1 MENEKGIV
9 KLTRK
14 QLYDEIWALSVAGVA
29 RKYNLNYGKLIA
41 TCKVEN
47 IPFPSSGYWT
57 KKNMGK
63 DVSNEIAEFSGL
75 EDTEISLI
83 TKDAVVKR
91 IRKAK
96 AEVVEKVH
104 TDVTEIRL
112 VKELVNKAED
122 YRIAKEIREY
132 IQAMIDSGNEDITP
146 EWIEWA
152 LKKADWYDPSIAT
165 EDEYLGKRQHEKSAE
180 EKEKSLQD
188 SIRKSW
194 YW

>member
-83 TKDAVVKR
+83 
-91 IRKAK
+91 
-96 AEVVEKVH
+96 
-104 TDVTEIRL
+104 
-112 VKELVNKAED
+112 
-122 YRIAKEIREY
+122 
-132 IQAMIDSGNEDITP
+132 QDITNQ
-146 EWIEWA
+146 
-152 LKKADWYDPSIAT
+152 KT
-165 EDEYLGKRQHEKSAE
+165 
-180 EKEKSLQD
+180 SLN
-188 SIRKSW
+188 SLRKCLMSVCHVQLQ
-194 YW
+194 Y

>member
-14 QLYDEIWALSVAGVA
+14 QLYDEIWAVSVAGVA

-63 DVSNEIAEFSGL
+63 DVSNEAVELSGH
-75 EDTEISLI
+75 EETEISLI
-83 TKDAVVKR
+83 TNDAVVKR

-132 IQAMIDSGNEDITP
+132 IQAMIDSENEDITP

>member
-63 DVSNEIAEFSGL
+63 MYRMRLSNFL
-75 EDTEISLI
+75 DW
-83 TKDAVVKR
+83 K
-91 IRKAK
+91 
-96 AEVVEKVH
+96 
-104 TDVTEIRL
+104 
-112 VKELVNKAED
+112 
-122 YRIAKEIREY
+122 
-132 IQAMIDSGNEDITP
+132 IQ
-146 EWIEWA
+146 
-152 LKKADWYDPSIAT
+152 KF
-165 EDEYLGKRQHEKSAE
+165 H
-180 EKEKSLQD
+180 
-188 SIRKSW
+188 
-194 YW
+194 

>member
-14 QLYDEIWALSVAGVA
+14 QLYDEIWAFSVAGVA

-47 IPFPSSGYWT
+47 I
-57 KKNMGK
+57 
-63 DVSNEIAEFSGL
+63 
-75 EDTEISLI
+75 
-83 TKDAVVKR
+83 
-91 IRKAK
+91 
-96 AEVVEKVH
+96 
-104 TDVTEIRL
+104 
-112 VKELVNKAED
+112 
-122 YRIAKEIREY
+122 
-132 IQAMIDSGNEDITP
+132 QAMIDSGNEDITP

-152 LKKADWYDPSIAT
+152 RKKADWYDPSIAT
-165 EDEYLGKRQHEKSAE
+165 EDEYLGRRQHEKSAE

>member
-63 DVSNEIAEFSGL
+63 DVSNEAVEAHNAQALAALGL
-75 EDTEISLI
+75 DST
-83 TKDAVVKR
+83 AG
-91 IRKAK
+91 
-96 AEVVEKVH
+96 
-104 TDVTEIRL
+104 TD
-112 VKELVNKAED
+112 
-122 YRIAKEIREY
+122 
-132 IQAMIDSGNEDITP
+132 
-146 EWIEWA
+146 
-152 LKKADWYDPSIAT
+152 
-165 EDEYLGKRQHEKSAE
+165 
-180 EKEKSLQD
+180 
-188 SIRKSW
+188 
-194 YW
+194 

>member
-14 QLYDEIWALSVAGVA
+14 QLYDEIWAFSVAGVA

-47 IPFPSSGYWT
+47 I
-57 KKNMGK
+57 
-63 DVSNEIAEFSGL
+63 
-75 EDTEISLI
+75 
-83 TKDAVVKR
+83 
-91 IRKAK
+91 
-96 AEVVEKVH
+96 
-104 TDVTEIRL
+104 
-112 VKELVNKAED
+112 
-122 YRIAKEIREY
+122 
-132 IQAMIDSGNEDITP
+132 QAMIDSGNEDITP

-152 LKKADWYDPSIAT
+152 RKKADWYDPSIAT

>member
-1 MENEKGIV
+1 MENEKGIL

-14 QLYDEIWALSVAGVA
+14 QLYDEIWTLSGAEVA

-47 IPFPSSGYWT
+47 
-57 KKNMGK
+57 
-63 DVSNEIAEFSGL
+63 
-75 EDTEISLI
+75 
-83 TKDAVVKR
+83 
-91 IRKAK
+91 
-96 AEVVEKVH
+96 
-104 TDVTEIRL
+104 
-112 VKELVNKAED
+112 
-122 YRIAKEIREY
+122 